1 MTKRIFLAGASGAIG
16 RRLTP
21 LLVAHGW
28 TVVASTRAQDK
39 ASLLREMGAE
49 PVVVDVFDADAL
61 RAIMTEARPDVVI
74 HQLTDLPYAL
84 EESEMTAAL
93 VRNARLR
100 DEGTRNLVT
109 AAVDA
114 GARRLIAQSI
124 SFVYADGPLPHGE
137 ADPLLP
143 LSHPVYGET
152 AEGVRSLE
160 RQVIDAPLEGIV
172 LRYGLLYGPGT
183 GFDAPIAPG
192 IGACGRGGQGCRAR
206 GHDGAGW
213 RLQRHRDRWDH
224 VERGGHRG
232 IRMGCR
238 LARLTAHRP
247 RLSGQRERPARE
259 DPNRRSPD
267 RRGVTLARAPRASDP
282 ASRSGRR
289 RARAAARS
297 QGETGRPQPVVAP
310 VRGTTTDGGV
320 EPTLGFEPRSCCLR
334 NRTLGVRPELS
345 RAMAAGRASRYSVR

>member
-1 MTKRIFLAGASGAIG
+1 
-16 RRLTP
+16 
-21 LLVAHGW
+21 
-28 TVVASTRAQDK
+28 
-39 ASLLREMGAE
+39 
-49 PVVVDVFDADAL
+49 
-61 RAIMTEARPDVVI
+61 
-74 HQLTDLPYAL
+74 
-84 EESEMTAAL
+84 MTAAL

-192 IGACGRGGQGCRAR
+192 SVHVDAAAKAAELAVTMGQG
-206 GHDGAGW
+206 GVYNVTETDGTTSSEAAIEAFGWDAGW
-213 RLQRHRDRWDH
+213 R
-224 VERGGHRG
+224 V
-232 IRMGCR
+232 
-238 LARLTAHRP
+238 
-247 RLSGQRERPARE
+247 
-259 DPNRRSPD
+259 
-267 RRGVTLARAPRASDP
+267 
-282 ASRSGRR
+282 
-289 RARAAARS
+289 
-297 QGETGRPQPVVAP
+297 
-310 VRGTTTDGGV
+310 
-320 EPTLGFEPRSCCLR
+320 
-334 NRTLGVRPELS
+334 
-345 RAMAAGRASRYSVR
+345 